1 MSHILG
7 KKMINFADVEDFI
20 KDSPYIK
27 FPGEWRI
34 KFVPPYKGATFRF
47 YVELPSGSVKSVYF
61 DKDGNLGADTN
72 YWEVY
77 QIHPNHYNLQTKRCD
92 KKDIK
97 KLLEIIGYEEE
108 LNKILEQHN
117 LWLETN
123 GNEGARANFY
133 KADLEYVNLNGANLE
148 KANFEGA
155 NLNGANLSGAN
166 LQLADL
172 SEASLFEASLFKA
185 DLRGSN
191 FEKANL
197 VTANLSGADFFEAT
211 LSGANLSGANLHRA
225 NLEEAN
231 LLGADLSGADLS
243 RANLEGANL
252 CKTILENA
260 NFEGAN
266 LEGAVGLPRG
276 LNT

>member
-1 MSHILG
+1 
-7 KKMINFADVEDFI
+7 MINFADVEDFI
-20 KDSPYIK
+20 QDFPYIK
-27 FPGEWRI
+27 FPGEWKI

-77 QIHPNHYNLQTKRCD
+77 QIHPNHYNLQTKNLRAKRCD

-108 LNKILEQHN
+108 LNKILEQHK

-123 GNEGARANFY
+123 GNEGARANFSE
-133 KADLEYVNLNGANLE
+133 ADLEYVNFSGANLE
-148 KANFEGA
+148 RAIFDKANLF
-155 NLNGANLSGAN
+155 GANLSRAN
-166 LQLADL
+166 LFQANFFKAD
-172 SEASLFEASLFKA
+172 LFEASLFEA

-191 FEKANL
+191 FEEANL
-197 VTANLSGADFFEAT
+197 VTANLCGADFFEAT
-211 LSGANLSGANLHRA
+211 LSKANLSGANLCRVD
-225 NLEEAN
+225 LSEAD

-243 RANLEGANL
+243 LTNLFGASL
-252 CKTILENA
+252 RKTILENA
-260 NFEGAN
+260 NFADAN
-266 LEGAVGLPRG
+266 IEGAVGLPKG
-276 LNT
+276 LIT

>member
-1 MSHILG
+1 MSHILE

-34 KFVPPYKGATFRF
+34 KFVPPYNGATFRF

-155 NLNGANLSGAN
+155 NFNGANLSGAN

-172 SEASLFEASLFKA
+172 SEASLFEANLFKA

-197 VTANLSGADFFEAT
+197 VTANLSKAI
-211 LSGANLSGANLHRA
+211 LHRA

-252 CKTILENA
+252 SKTILENA
-260 NFEGAN
+260 NFEDAN
-266 LEGAVGLPRG
+266 IEGAVGLPRG